1 MDASC
6 HSVSKNLKK
15 VLNKNQSDS
24 SNILLF
30 DHQISKNN
38 HSLATGIMNSKGIYP
53 MYISS
58 KGNILTS
65 RIYFEKKKNF
75 LSRDFNGR
83 TYKNF
88 LANLL

>member
-6 HSVSKNLKK
+6 HSISKNLKK

-53 MYISS
+53 MYTSS

-65 RIYFEKKKNF
+65 RIYSEKKNF
-75 LSRDFNGR
+75 VPIDFNGR

>member
-6 HSVSKNLKK
+6 HSISKNLKK

-38 HSLATGIMNSKGIYP
+38 HSLATGITNSKGIYP

-58 KGNILTS
+58 KSNILTS
-65 RIYFEKKKNF
+65 PIYFEKKNF
-75 LSRDFNGR
+75 LSIDFNGR

-88 LANLL
+88 LPNLL